1 MPTEATTNQRPR
13 LLLSL
18 AGFEVTL
25 IARFDSPPEV
35 PSDLASR
42 IQALRTAYEQ
52 SGHRLIL
59 NLLFLS
65 TH

>member
-13 LLLSL
+13 LLFSL

-25 IARFDSPPEV
+25 IARFDCPPEV

-42 IQALRTAYEQ
+42 IQAPRTAY
-52 SGHRLIL
+52 GAVPGID
-59 NLLFLS
+59 
-65 TH
+65 